1 MFKRQAKNSS
11 WGRLIVK
18 KLRKVILVIAS
29 VSVLVSEFAIA
40 GCSSNS
46 ALTPGEELPTYQLE
60 INLLGEKNEFPV
72 DSQGMLKSEVEV
84 SSAEGRI
91 GLSLDKGTTVLDQDG
106 EPLRIIH
113 AVIDPSP
120 SSPPENAYIVSP
132 AYNLEPQ
139 GATFDPP
146 LLLTLG
152 YDPKRLPEGLVEK
165 ELYIAY
171 HNGTKWCM
179 VGYKKVDT
187 KPYSVTTHLY
197 DFNFTSFAILG
208 PKELAPSSTPTIGTQ
223 VGNLAPNFQL
233 NNLEG
238 KTVSLGDLRGKPVIL
253 NFWATWCHPC
263 VFEMPFLQRVY
274 EEQSAEGLVLLA
286 INIGGTSSQVKEFL
300 QAHNLSLTALLD
312 TKQDV
317 AQRYN
322 IQYIPTTF
330 FIDKD
335 GIIQVVKV
343 GAFPS
348 KETIEGDLYK
358 IMT

>member
-1 MFKRQAKNSS
+1 VN
-11 WGRLIVK
+11 
-18 KLRKVILVIAS
+18 KLQKVILAIVS
-29 VSVLVSEFAIA
+29 VSVLVSEVAIA

-60 INLLGEKNEFPV
+60 TNLLGEKNEFSV

-91 GLSLDKGTTVLDQDG
+91 GLSLDKGTTVLDQDRD
-106 EPLRIIH
+106 PLHTIH

-120 SSPPENAYIVSP
+120 PSPPENAYIVSP
-132 AYNLEPQ
+132 VYNLEPQ

-146 LLLTLG
+146 LSLTLG
-152 YDPKRLPEGLVEK
+152 YNPKKLPEGLGED
-165 ELYIAY
+165 ELYCAY
-171 HNGTKWCM
+171 HDGTKWCM
-179 VGYKKVDT
+179 VRYKKADT
-187 KPYSVTTHLY
+187 MAPSVTTHLY

-208 PKELAPSSTPTIGTQ
+208 PKKPVSPSAPATGIQ

-238 KTVSLGDLRGKPVIL
+238 KPVSLGDLRGKPVIL
-253 NFWATWCHPC
+253 NFWATWCQPC
-263 VFEMPFLQRVY
+263 VSEMPFLQIVY

-286 INIGGTSSQVKEFL
+286 INIDGTSSQVKEFL
-300 QAHNLSLTALLD
+300 QGHNLSLPVLLD

-330 FIDKD
+330 FIDKE
-335 GIIQVVKV
+335 GIIQAVKV

-348 KETIEGDLYK
+348 KEAIEGDLDK